1 MLFQVHGIETHILLK
16 KHFGVLVFQFKYSRT
31 NYKTKAIFICLL
43 SHRVNLKTLE
53 FSQQNLTYLIIKNL
67 IGNFLKVLAMNY

>member
-53 FSQQNLTYLIIKNL
+53 LI
-67 IGNFLKVLAMNY
+67 